1 MNQLI
6 IDKKI
11 ITFPSPN
18 HQLAP
23 ERAFFFSQTT
33 QKSILNHTLRIVI
46 EPDKCL
52 DSQY

>member
-23 ERAFFFSQTT
+23 ERAFFFSQTA
-33 QKSILNHTLRIVI
+33 QKSVLNHALRILI
-46 EPDKCL
+46 KPDKYL

>member
-6 IDKKI
+6 MNKKMI
-11 ITFPSPN
+11 NFSSPN

-23 ERAFFFSQTT
+23 EQAFFFSQTT
-33 QKSILNHTLRIVI
+33 QKSVLNHALRILI
-46 EPDKCL
+46 KPDKYL

>member
-6 IDKKI
+6 MNKKM

-23 ERAFFFSQTT
+23 ERAFFFSQTA
-33 QKSILNHTLRIVI
+33 QKSVLNHVLRIVI
-46 EPDKCL
+46 KPDKYL

>member
-6 IDKKI
+6 MNEKI
-11 ITFPSPN
+11 INFSSPN

-23 ERAFFFSQTT
+23 ERTFFFSQTA
-33 QKSILNHTLRIVI
+33 QKSVLNHALRIVI

-52 DSQY
+52 DIQY

>member
-1 MNQLI
+1 MIN
-6 IDKKI
+6 
-11 ITFPSPN
+11 FSSPN

-33 QKSILNHTLRIVI
+33 QKSILNHALRILI
-46 EPDKCL
+46 KPDKYL

>member
-6 IDKKI
+6 MNEKMIN
-11 ITFPSPN
+11 FSSPN

-23 ERAFFFSQTT
+23 ERAFFFSQTA
-33 QKSILNHTLRIVI
+33 QKSVLNHVLRIVI
-46 EPDKCL
+46 KPDKYL